1 VGRSEGGVVVTLL
14 NRQTEAVIQGIQR
27 SRPLDSI
34 GRALTLGFARVVRPG
49 KLKDLVSGTWLGHPL
64 HPLLT
69 DVPIGSW
76 TSAFVLDLLGG
87 EAAQGAADM
96 LIGLGVVSAVPTAVT
111 GLSELADVTEKGERS
126 VGSAHAIGNVTAVA
140 LFGMSYAL
148 RRRGKRGPGTAL
160 SLAGA
165 AVATASAY
173 LGGHLVFRQVVGPS
187 RALDGPLPDWTP
199 VLDAGDLAEGKPK
212 RVTVGGGQIMLY
224 KEGGRTYA
232 LINRCSHRGG
242 PLHKG
247 TVGHGRATCPWHL
260 SVFSL
265 EDGSVI
271 QGPAT
276 APQPTYEVREREGKV
291 EIRRLPL

>member
-1 VGRSEGGVVVTLL
+1 MLTPIRQMEVVI
-14 NRQTEAVIQGIQR
+14 RGIQR

-34 GRALTLGFARVVRPG
+34 GRVLTLGFARIIRPG

-87 EAAQGAADM
+87 EAAQDSADM
-96 LIGLGVVSAVPTAVT
+96 LIGLGVLSAVPTAVT
-111 GLSELADVTEKGERS
+111 GLSELADVTEKEERS
-126 VGSAHAIGNVTAVA
+126 VGAAHAIGNATAVV
-140 LFGMSYAL
+140 LFGMSYAS
-148 RRRGKRGPGTAL
+148 RRRGKRGSGTAL

-173 LGGHLVFRQVVGPS
+173 LGGHLVYRQVVGPN
-187 RALDGPLPDWTP
+187 RAFDGPLPDWTA
-199 VLDAGDLAEGKPK
+199 VLDTEDLMEGKAK
-212 RVTVGGGQIMLY
+212 RVAVGGAQIMLY
-224 KEGGRTYA
+224 REGGRTYA

-247 TVGHGRATCPWHL
+247 TIGHGRATCPWHL
-260 SVFSL
+260 SGFSL

-276 APQPTYEVREREGKV
+276 APQPTYEVRERDGKV
-291 EIRRLPL
+291 EIRRPSL